1 MAAEVGEVTPT
12 DRVGIGEKAGSV
24 VALEFDYAN
33 RRVME
38 RISRR
43 ISCRG
48 W

>member
-1 MAAEVGEVTPT
+1 MAAEAGEVRVT
-12 DRVGIGEKAGSV
+12 DRVEIGEKAGSV

-33 RRVME
+33 WRVME

-43 ISCRG
+43 ISRRG